1 VAAPRRTTIAAAAL
15 FRRPGRASRDRPGVV
30 AHGRGFPAGAVRR
43 SRLFFVHPIL
53 VPCGDVISDDM
64 DSPDNRSAMPSS
76 YTLGVHFAAFI
87 KGLVESGRYNN
98 ASKVVRDGLRL
109 LEERER
115 LREVKVAELRRLAE
129 EGRLSGLSDED
140 GEAVLDRLEAEYR
153 ARAERAS
160 PR

>member
-1 VAAPRRTTIAAAAL
+1 
-15 FRRPGRASRDRPGVV
+15 
-30 AHGRGFPAGAVRR
+30 
-43 SRLFFVHPIL
+43 
-53 VPCGDVISDDM
+53 
-64 DSPDNRSAMPSS
+64 MPSS
-76 YTLGVHFAAFI
+76 YTLGIHFEAFI
-87 KGLVESGRYNN
+87 KGLVKSGRYNN
-98 ASKVVRDGLRL
+98 ASEVVRDGLRL

-129 EGRLSGLSDED
+129 EGRSSGLSGED